1 MKYTEAVGKRLNE
14 LLNEQRLT
22 QTQFAKKS
30 NVSRITIN
38 RTING
43 KVGVV
48 TFETLIV
55 FCETLNITLR
65 DFFASELFNKDI
77 EFFNKKNGRRIRSLH

>member
-1 MKYTEAVGKRLNE
+1 MGE
-14 LLNEQRLT
+14 LLREANVGQSEFSQR
-22 QTQFAKKS
+22 S

-43 KVGVV
+43 RVSII

-55 FCETLNITLR
+55 FCKTLNITLR
-65 DFFASELFNKDI
+65 DFFASELFNEDI
-77 EFFNKKNGRRIRSLH
+77 EIGEKKKGRRIFS

>member
-1 MKYTEAVGKRLNE
+1 MKYIQAVGKRLGE
-14 LLNEQRLT
+14 LLREANLSQSEFSQR
-22 QTQFAKKS
+22 S

-43 KVGVV
+43 RVSII

-55 FCETLNITLR
+55 FCKTLNITLK
-65 DFFASELFNKDI
+65 DFFSSELFNEDI
-77 EFFNKKNGRRIRSLH
+77 EIGEKKRGRRIFL

>member
-1 MKYTEAVGKRLNE
+1 MKYIQAVGKRLGE
-14 LLNEQRLT
+14 LLREANVSQSEFSKR
-22 QTQFAKKS
+22 S

-43 KVGVV
+43 RVGII

-55 FCETLNITLR
+55 FCKTLNITLR
-65 DFFASELFNKDI
+65 EFFASELFNDDI
-77 EFFNKKNGRRIRSLH
+77 EICEKKKGRRW

>member
-1 MKYTEAVGKRLNE
+1 MKYIQAVGKRLGE
-14 LLNEQRLT
+14 LLRVANVSQSEFSKR
-22 QTQFAKKS
+22 S

-43 KVGVV
+43 RVSII

-55 FCETLNITLR
+55 FCKTLNITLR
-65 DFFASELFNKDI
+65 DFFASELFNEDI
-77 EFFNKKNGRRIRSLH
+77 EICKKKKGRRIFS